1 MVSGVLPGMSATKV
15 FYEGFMRHR
24 NVFIMVLMMPVVG
37 MAAVIP
43 IVI

>member
-1 MVSGVLPGMSATKV
+1 MSGVLPERSATEV

-24 NVFIMVLMMPVVG
+24 NVFIMVLMIPVVG
-37 MAAVIP
+37 IAAVIP